1 MKKSTYEKRAKIAN
15 DVMNYIYKYID
26 TNINIDELSEELD
39 ISKFHLHR
47 VFKEEL
53 DIDLTSSEKKSFFSF
68 LALYLGSSFILML
81 IALFFYYQNE
91 KTLYLDLVKSNMQ
104 NIVSK
109 VSNEIIISH
118 MLDVEFDKNIYLN
131 NQDYKIS
138 FYDKD
143 KNLLFGNLD
152 EKLNFEQNFYNDE
165 EKLIIVD
172 SSTVGHLGIWYIA
185 LKDNSLKEKIS
196 NLKLNIFL
204 IFLIFYTIIAIVSW
218 SLAKLFLKPIKNERE
233 RLNNFIKDT
242 THELN
247 TPISA
252 IIMSC
257 EDDNLTKKQ
266 LDRIKFSAKRVSEI
280 YKDLTY
286 IFLGNIEKKSLDKI
300 DLSKVI
306 KEEIIN
312 FEPMIAR
319 KRLKINLNI
328 EEFFYEINKDDFIR
342 LFNNLFSNAIKYN
355 KTDGNIDIILQNRE
369 LIIKDSGIGISK
381 DKIKDIFNRYYRA
394 TNQSGGF
401 GLGLNIVNMICK
413 TYNIKIDVQ
422 SLENIGSTFTLKL

>member
-1 MKKSTYEKRAKIAN
+1 M
-15 DVMNYIYKYID
+15 
-26 TNINIDELSEELD
+26 
-39 ISKFHLHR
+39 
-47 VFKEEL
+47 

-118 MLDVEFDKNIYLN
+118 MLDVEFNRDIYLN

-355 KTDGNIDIILQNRE
+355 KTDGNIDIILQNSE

>member
-1 MKKSTYEKRAKIAN
+1 M
-15 DVMNYIYKYID
+15 
-26 TNINIDELSEELD
+26 
-39 ISKFHLHR
+39 
-47 VFKEEL
+47 

-68 LALYLGSSFILML
+68 LGLYLGSSFILML

-131 NQDYKIS
+131 TQDYKIS

-355 KTDGNIDIILQNRE
+355 KTDGNIDIILQNSE

-422 SLENIGSTFTLKL
+422 SFENIGSTFTLKL

>member
-1 MKKSTYEKRAKIAN
+1 
-15 DVMNYIYKYID
+15 
-26 TNINIDELSEELD
+26 
-39 ISKFHLHR
+39 
-47 VFKEEL
+47 L
-53 DIDLTSSEKKSFFSF
+53 DIDLISSEKKSFFSF

-109 VSNEIIISH
+109 VSNKIIMSH

-143 KNLLFGNLD
+143 KNLLFGNLN

-422 SLENIGSTFTLKL
+422 SSENIGSTFTLKL

>member
-1 MKKSTYEKRAKIAN
+1 M
-15 DVMNYIYKYID
+15 
-26 TNINIDELSEELD
+26 
-39 ISKFHLHR
+39 
-47 VFKEEL
+47 

-118 MLDVEFDKNIYLN
+118 MLDVEFDKNIYLK

-286 IFLGNIEKKSLDKI
+286 IFLGNNEKKSLDKI

>member
-1 MKKSTYEKRAKIAN
+1 M
-15 DVMNYIYKYID
+15 
-26 TNINIDELSEELD
+26 
-39 ISKFHLHR
+39 
-47 VFKEEL
+47 

-118 MLDVEFDKNIYLN
+118 MLDVQFDKNIYLK

-422 SLENIGSTFTLKL
+422 SSENIGSTFTLKL

>member
-1 MKKSTYEKRAKIAN
+1 M
-15 DVMNYIYKYID
+15 
-26 TNINIDELSEELD
+26 
-39 ISKFHLHR
+39 
-47 VFKEEL
+47 

-118 MLDVEFDKNIYLN
+118 MLDVEFNRDIYLN
-131 NQDYKIS
+131 NQNYKIS

-143 KNLLFGNLD
+143 KNLLFGNLN

-266 LDRIKFSAKRVSEI
+266 IDRIKFSAKRVSEI

-355 KTDGNIDIILQNRE
+355 KTDGNIDIILQNSE

-413 TYNIKIDVQ
+413 TYNITIDVQ
-422 SLENIGSTFTLKL
+422 SFENIGSTFTLKL

>member
-1 MKKSTYEKRAKIAN
+1 M
-15 DVMNYIYKYID
+15 
-26 TNINIDELSEELD
+26 
-39 ISKFHLHR
+39 
-47 VFKEEL
+47 

-109 VSNEIIISH
+109 VSNEIIIIISH

-131 NQDYKIS
+131 NQDYTIS
-138 FYDKD
+138 
-143 KNLLFGNLD
+143 
-152 EKLNFEQNFYNDE
+152 FYNDE

-286 IFLGNIEKKSLDKI
+286 IFLGNIEKKK
-300 DLSKVI
+300 
-306 KEEIIN
+306 
-312 FEPMIAR
+312 FR
-319 KRLKINLNI
+319 
-328 EEFFYEINKDDFIR
+328 
-342 LFNNLFSNAIKYN
+342 
-355 KTDGNIDIILQNRE
+355 
-369 LIIKDSGIGISK
+369 
-381 DKIKDIFNRYYRA
+381 
-394 TNQSGGF
+394 
-401 GLGLNIVNMICK
+401 
-413 TYNIKIDVQ
+413 
-422 SLENIGSTFTLKL
+422 

>member
-1 MKKSTYEKRAKIAN
+1 M
-15 DVMNYIYKYID
+15 
-26 TNINIDELSEELD
+26 
-39 ISKFHLHR
+39 
-47 VFKEEL
+47 

-118 MLDVEFDKNIYLN
+118 MLDVEFDKNIYLK

-143 KNLLFGNLD
+143 KNLLFGNLN

-300 DLSKVI
+300 DLSNVI

-355 KTDGNIDIILQNRE
+355 KTDGNIDIILQNSE

-422 SLENIGSTFTLKL
+422 SFENIGSTFTLKL

>member
-1 MKKSTYEKRAKIAN
+1 M
-15 DVMNYIYKYID
+15 
-26 TNINIDELSEELD
+26 
-39 ISKFHLHR
+39 
-47 VFKEEL
+47 

-131 NQDYKIS
+131 NQDYTIS

-204 IFLIFYTIIAIVSW
+204 IFLIFYTIIAILSW

-286 IFLGNIEKKSLDKI
+286 IFLGNIEKKSSHKL

-422 SLENIGSTFTLKL
+422 SSENIGSTFTLKL

>member
-1 MKKSTYEKRAKIAN
+1 M
-15 DVMNYIYKYID
+15 
-26 TNINIDELSEELD
+26 
-39 ISKFHLHR
+39 
-47 VFKEEL
+47 

-138 FYDKD
+138 FYDKY

-319 KRLKINLNI
+319 KRLKININT

-422 SLENIGSTFTLKL
+422 SSENIGSTFTLKL

>member
-1 MKKSTYEKRAKIAN
+1 M
-15 DVMNYIYKYID
+15 
-26 TNINIDELSEELD
+26 
-39 ISKFHLHR
+39 
-47 VFKEEL
+47 

-131 NQDYKIS
+131 NQDYTIS

-204 IFLIFYTIIAIVSW
+204 IFLIFYTIIAILSW

-286 IFLGNIEKKSLDKI
+286 IFLGNIEKKSLDKL

-422 SLENIGSTFTLKL
+422 SSENIGSTFTLKL

>member
-1 MKKSTYEKRAKIAN
+1 M
-15 DVMNYIYKYID
+15 
-26 TNINIDELSEELD
+26 
-39 ISKFHLHR
+39 
-47 VFKEEL
+47 

-118 MLDVEFDKNIYLN
+118 MLDVEFNRDIYLN
-131 NQDYKIS
+131 NQNYKIS

-319 KRLKINLNI
+319 KRLKININI

-355 KTDGNIDIILQNRE
+355 KTDGNIDIILQNSE

-422 SLENIGSTFTLKL
+422 SSENIGSTFTLKL

>member
-1 MKKSTYEKRAKIAN
+1 M
-15 DVMNYIYKYID
+15 
-26 TNINIDELSEELD
+26 
-39 ISKFHLHR
+39 
-47 VFKEEL
+47 

-118 MLDVEFDKNIYLN
+118 MLDVEFNRDIYLN
-131 NQDYKIS
+131 NQNYKIS

-143 KNLLFGNLD
+143 KNLLFGNLN

-355 KTDGNIDIILQNRE
+355 KTDGNIDIILQNSE

-422 SLENIGSTFTLKL
+422 SSENIGSTFTLKL

>member
-1 MKKSTYEKRAKIAN
+1 M
-15 DVMNYIYKYID
+15 
-26 TNINIDELSEELD
+26 
-39 ISKFHLHR
+39 
-47 VFKEEL
+47 

-131 NQDYKIS
+131 NQDYTIS

-319 KRLKINLNI
+319 KRLKININI

>member
-1 MKKSTYEKRAKIAN
+1 M
-15 DVMNYIYKYID
+15 
-26 TNINIDELSEELD
+26 
-39 ISKFHLHR
+39 
-47 VFKEEL
+47 

-118 MLDVEFDKNIYLN
+118 MLDSEFNKDIYLN
-131 NQDYKIS
+131 NQNYKIS

-143 KNLLFGNLD
+143 KNLLFGNLN

-218 SLAKLFLKPIKNERE
+218 SLAKLFLKPIKDDRE

-355 KTDGNIDIILQNRE
+355 KTDGNIDIILQNSE

-413 TYNIKIDVQ
+413 TYNITIDVQ
-422 SLENIGSTFTLKL
+422 SFENIGSTFTLKL

>member
-1 MKKSTYEKRAKIAN
+1 M
-15 DVMNYIYKYID
+15 
-26 TNINIDELSEELD
+26 
-39 ISKFHLHR
+39 
-47 VFKEEL
+47 

-118 MLDVEFDKNIYLN
+118 MLDVEFDKNIYLK

-143 KNLLFGNLD
+143 KNLLFGNLN

-355 KTDGNIDIILQNRE
+355 KTDGNLDIILQNSE

-422 SLENIGSTFTLKL
+422 SSENIGSTFTLKL

>member
-1 MKKSTYEKRAKIAN
+1 M
-15 DVMNYIYKYID
+15 
-26 TNINIDELSEELD
+26 
-39 ISKFHLHR
+39 
-47 VFKEEL
+47 

-118 MLDVEFDKNIYLN
+118 MLDVKFDKNIYLN

>member
-1 MKKSTYEKRAKIAN
+1 M
-15 DVMNYIYKYID
+15 
-26 TNINIDELSEELD
+26 
-39 ISKFHLHR
+39 
-47 VFKEEL
+47 

-131 NQDYKIS
+131 TQDYKIS

-143 KNLLFGNLD
+143 KNLLFGNLN

-204 IFLIFYTIIAIVSW
+204 VFLIFYTIIAILSW

-355 KTDGNIDIILQNRE
+355 KTDGNIDIILQNSE

-422 SLENIGSTFTLKL
+422 SSENIGSTFTLKL

>member
-1 MKKSTYEKRAKIAN
+1 M
-15 DVMNYIYKYID
+15 
-26 TNINIDELSEELD
+26 
-39 ISKFHLHR
+39 
-47 VFKEEL
+47 

-118 MLDVEFDKNIYLN
+118 MLDVKFDKNIYLN

-266 LDRIKFSAKRVSEI
+266 LDRIKFSEKRVSEI

-355 KTDGNIDIILQNRE
+355 KTDGNIDIILQNSE

-381 DKIKDIFNRYYRA
+381 NKIKDIFNRYYRA

>member
-1 MKKSTYEKRAKIAN
+1 M
-15 DVMNYIYKYID
+15 
-26 TNINIDELSEELD
+26 
-39 ISKFHLHR
+39 
-47 VFKEEL
+47 

-68 LALYLGSSFILML
+68 LGLYLGSSFILML

-118 MLDVEFDKNIYLN
+118 MLDVEFNRDIYLN
-131 NQDYKIS
+131 NQNYKIS

-143 KNLLFGNLD
+143 KNLLFGNLN

-266 LDRIKFSAKRVSEI
+266 IDRIKFSAKRVSEI

>member
-1 MKKSTYEKRAKIAN
+1 M
-15 DVMNYIYKYID
+15 
-26 TNINIDELSEELD
+26 
-39 ISKFHLHR
+39 
-47 VFKEEL
+47 

-118 MLDVEFDKNIYLN
+118 MLDVQFDKNIYLK

-355 KTDGNIDIILQNRE
+355 KTDGNIDIILQNSE

>member
-1 MKKSTYEKRAKIAN
+1 M
-15 DVMNYIYKYID
+15 
-26 TNINIDELSEELD
+26 
-39 ISKFHLHR
+39 
-47 VFKEEL
+47 

-131 NQDYKIS
+131 NQDYTIS

-143 KNLLFGNLD
+143 KNLLFGNLN

-355 KTDGNIDIILQNRE
+355 KTDGNIDIILQNSE

>member
-1 MKKSTYEKRAKIAN
+1 M
-15 DVMNYIYKYID
+15 
-26 TNINIDELSEELD
+26 
-39 ISKFHLHR
+39 
-47 VFKEEL
+47 

-118 MLDVEFDKNIYLN
+118 MLDVKFDKDIYLN

-319 KRLKINLNI
+319 KRLKTNLNI

>member
-1 MKKSTYEKRAKIAN
+1 M
-15 DVMNYIYKYID
+15 
-26 TNINIDELSEELD
+26 
-39 ISKFHLHR
+39 
-47 VFKEEL
+47 

-143 KNLLFGNLD
+143 KNLLFGNLN

-266 LDRIKFSAKRVSEI
+266 IDRIKFSAKRVSEI

-355 KTDGNIDIILQNRE
+355 KTDGNIDIILQNSE

-422 SLENIGSTFTLKL
+422 SSENIGSTFTLKL